1 MNTKKLLNEWKNYL
15 NSLNNP
21 KLLNEISFE
30 ALNAQFPS
38 FDFSSIEREI
48 KNDNDNTRRNLFRK
62 FKKNTVYLDIVANT
76 LKTKRSH
83 SPGEFFDQFDL
94 FLKVVMTTKERWPE
108 SFDDLFIYKSGNI
121 TGSTATYEDI
131 QQYLDVRSSQGRG
144 NIENL
149 NKSLQDT
156 IDGRNILH
164 YEIVYEDSNW
174 IICYISSQLASLAI
188 ARSFWNGSNLEYDTT
203 FDSSTGT
210 GQKIG
215 DMKWCTAVSGDGNM
229 FNRYHIQKNLHMYY
243 CINKINQDINNE
255 ERKLCISFYKENNQI
270 SLSETDNATVDA
282 FNGELDEGEIKDII
296 GVVAFEKLIDD
307 VKKDT
312 RKQQSEVQY
321 YENITLK
328 QYIELRKQN
337 DKNIEDFASVDISK
351 ILRFSREKKEI
362 AEYIFKTEKDVN
374 VLKTIIYNIR
384 VTLDVYLEIKSRLKK
399 DKFGYIVSTLLH
411 RAQEKENIINYILE
425 NEKDESIIQKALENK
440 EFTFEEFRNFNFND
454 EERLHS
460 IFQQIIHNA
469 DEDEAQKIIRFV
481 YKDATKY
488 EIKWIC
494 LKYIKPSS
502 SDEFYEIYNELK
514 KSDTRLLTECIGSL
528 INHTSDGE
536 DILIDLLRSENFSID
551 FIVKSHILKRR
562 ASPKLTK
569 ILLDEFREILT
580 TEYIETKGPWEYER
594 DILLEFLN
602 YNKYSIKKYIM
613 DEFSDDEKITSKVIY
628 SLDNSSGGLN
638 TSDEFFYFAN
648 KLNDKQLNDSK
659 IDRILAR
666 KIVESDEADE
676 IIQEIE
682 NNIDNRYMKCIAI
695 HAFCRTGS
703 SFEKLK
709 SIHDRFG
716 TIPLNGNAAYQMAY
730 ATNDKKTYY
739 YISDHIEDNQEEK
752 DKFYKELI
760 GIASDGVRGYIV
772 KLTFDDLMYFGKKHR
787 FDVFAKHLYMVLSQ
801 QDHKVFDKKTKK
813 LIAKFILDNESMFE
827 QKDEIEKTIYN
838 VIDAAKEHLGIQK
851 QELNVESLLKTYIKL
866 IIS

>member
-38 FDFSSIEREI
+38 FNFSSIEKEI
-48 KNDNDNTRRNLFRK
+48 ENDNDNTRRNLFRK
-62 FKKNTVYLDIVANT
+62 FKKNTVYLDIVANS
-76 LKTKRSH
+76 LKTQRSH
-83 SPGEFFDQFDL
+83 SPNEFFNQFDL
-94 FLKVVMTTKERWPE
+94 FLKVVMTTKDRWPE

-131 QQYLDVRSSQGRG
+131 QQYLDERSSQGRG
-144 NIENL
+144 NNL
-149 NKSLQDT
+149 YKTLQDT
-156 IDGRNILH
+156 IDNRDIKH
-164 YEIVYEDSNW
+164 YEIVHEDSNW
-174 IICYISSQLASLAI
+174 IICYINSKLASLAI
-188 ARSFWNGSNLEYDTT
+188 ARSFWNGSKLECDTT
-203 FDSSTGT
+203 FDSSIGE

-215 DMKWCTAVSGDGNM
+215 EMKWCTSVSGAGNA
-229 FNRYHIQKNLHMYY
+229 FNMYHIKQNLHMYY
-243 CINKINQDINNE
+243 CINKINQDIDNE

-270 SLSETDNATVDA
+270 YLSTNLFATVNANNDT
-282 FNGELDEGEIKDII
+282 LDEVKVKDII
-296 GVVAFEKLIDD
+296 GVVIFEKLIDD
-307 VKKDT
+307 MKKDT
-312 RKQQSEVQY
+312 RTQQTEAEY
-321 YENITLK
+321 YGNITLQ

-337 DKNIEDFASVDISK
+337 DKNMEEFVSDYLSK
-351 ILRFSREKKEI
+351 ILEFSREKKEI
-362 AEYIFKTEKDVN
+362 VEYIFKTEKDVN
-374 VLKTIIYNIR
+374 VLNKILDNIR
-384 VTLDVYLEIKSRLKK
+384 VTLDVYLEIKSRLKRNE
-399 DKFGYIVSTLLH
+399 FNYILGNLLYK
-411 RAQEKENIINYILE
+411 AQEKENIVNYILE
-425 NEKDESIIQKALENK
+425 NEQDEYIIRAALGAK
-440 EFTFEEFRNFNFND
+440 EFTFEEFRNFNFNN

-460 IFQQIIHNA
+460 TLHHIIRNS

-528 INHTSDGE
+528 LDHTDDGE
-536 DILIDLLRSENFSID
+536 DILIDLLRNENFSID

-569 ILLDEFREILT
+569 ILLTEFREILT
-580 TEYIETKGPWEYER
+580 TEYIETKGPWEYKR

-602 YNKYSIKKYIM
+602 YNKYSIKKHIM
-613 DEFSDDEKITSKVIY
+613 DAFSDDEKITSKVIY
-628 SLDNSSGGLN
+628 SLDDMSGSIK

-659 IDRILAR
+659 IHKILVR
-666 KIVESDEADE
+666 QIVKSDEADE

-695 HAFCRTGS
+695 NVCCSSNS

-716 TIPLNGNAAYQMAY
+716 TIPLNGNAAYNMAS

-739 YISDHIEDNQEEK
+739 YISDHIEDNEEEK
-752 DKFYKELI
+752 DKFYKQLMS
-760 GIASDGVRGYIV
+760 IAVEAEI
-772 KLTFDDLMYFGKKHR
+772 KLTFEDLMYFGRKYR
-787 FDVFAKHLYMVLSQ
+787 FDVFAKDLYFVLSEK
-801 QDHKVFDKKTKK
+801 DHKVFDKKTKK

-827 QKDEIEKTIYN
+827 QKDETEKTMYN
-838 VIDAAKEHLGIQK
+838 VIDAAKKYLGIQK